1 MERKIRIID
10 GIDRIEL
17 FGNLDVNLN
26 LIKEATGAE
35 IFQREDELV
44 LKAGP
49 DMDGFSEEEKESA
62 LELAAGILSELMSLL
77 EGGEGLDPQRV

>member
-1 MERKIRIID
+1 MDRKIRIID

-35 IFQREDELV
+35 IFQREDEL
-44 LKAGP
+44 LIKAGP
-49 DMDGFSEEEKESA
+49 GMDGLTDEEKEK
-62 LELAAGILSELMSLL
+62 
-77 EGGEGLDPQRV
+77 